1 LAPALDT
8 GGAISQYGV
17 MRHVSHA
24 KLAALAGSILLIAF
38 VIYRARTFHYC
49 AGYETLSSHVSI
61 ISADQS
67 CGAGEESA
75 AFQALWRREGLRA
88 KFKTTGQTIVHAFI
102 P

>member
-1 LAPALDT
+1 
-8 GGAISQYGV
+8 

-24 KLAALAGSILLIAF
+24 KFAALAGSILLIAF

-67 CGAGEESA
+67 CGAGEEST
-75 AFQALWRREGLRA
+75 AFSTVWRAEGLPA
-88 KFKTTGQTIVHAFI
+88 KFKTIEQTVVHAFI